1 MTPPLLDPGFKV
13 ATEDITR
20 RTLHRIYWSGR
31 DPLEASVGGAN
42 RYDCR
47 AGLAPAQ
54 QFGVLYFAFDLE
66 TCWMETVVRAN
77 MVRPAG
83 APIGIPKGK
92 LTGRWACEVE
102 ASDTITLAR
111 FADEP
116 LIHLGDCASNI
127 MGDSYARTSLWA
139 ELLHAHRS
147 PSVDGIYFRSR
158 FKSEQFC
165 VALFDRAVIS
175 KGLKVHNER
184 NVDPSSCAETASIA
198 RRYGIVPI

>member
-1 MTPPLLDPGFKV
+1 MTLPILDAGFKV

-20 RTLHRIYWSGR
+20 RTLHRIYWHGR
-31 DPLEASVGGAN
+31 DPLEASVAGPN

-47 AGLAPAQ
+47 QGLDAAQ
-54 QFGVLYFAFDLE
+54 RFGVLYFAFDLE

-77 MVRPAG
+77 MIRPAG
-83 APIGIPKGK
+83 APIGIPRAK
-92 LTGRWACEVE
+92 LAGRWACEVE
-102 ASDTITLAR
+102 AAQSITLAR

-127 MGDSYARTSLWA
+127 MGDSYARTTVWS
-139 ELLHAHRS
+139 ELLHAHLN
-147 PSVDGIYFRSR
+147 PAVDGIYFRSR

-165 VALFDRAVIS
+165 VALFDRAAAS
-175 KGLKVHNER
+175 KGLKVHNQR
-184 NVDPSSCAETASIA
+184 NVDPAICAETASIA